1 MTALRRTQAVVLSV
15 ALAVVAPAVPAAAA
29 GPAGWDHPGFDAE
42 DSYYNPGENAVNA
55 TTIAKLSQRW
65 SVALRKHEGSCGGF
79 GAPVIAGGRVV
90 TTDQLGISAFQALT
104 GAPAWHFNWVDPG
117 DSDTA
122 VLAASGNT
130 MIATNGDCNSNS
142 DPDGT
147 LVALDL
153 ATGKRRWWVDS
164 DMPIYTV
171 VVDKGMIVVSGESP
185 SDAQA
190 VVAYRVSD
198 GKQAWKRVD
207 YEGSSVCADGRVLV
221 NKGTT
226 TSALSITTGALL
238 WTKPGYWQA
247 KAATPA
253 ADRFLVTNGAA
264 MSAINAANGAVM
276 WTAPNKA
283 SDLLATDGR
292 RIYRVDDHTVEA
304 LDVNSGRS
312 LWSRGLPSEGG
323 QPVRAGG
330 LLYTGGPVL
339 SPTSGAIVA
348 QAKVLTGRPVITGGR
363 LYTVN
368 DGMLSNLAP

>member
-1 MTALRRTQAVVLSV
+1 MSF
-15 ALAVVAPAVPAAAA
+15 ALAFACSPARAEAAV
-29 GPAGWDHPGFDAE
+29 AGWDHPGYDAE
-42 DSYYNPGENAVNA
+42 DSYYNPGESAINA
-55 TTIAKLSQRW
+55 TSIAKLTKKW

-79 GAPVIAGGRVV
+79 SAPMVAGGRVV
-90 TTDQLGISAFQALT
+90 TTDQLGISAFQAAT
-104 GAPAWHFNWVDPG
+104 GAPAWHYDWVDPG

-130 MIATNGDCNSNS
+130 VISANGDCNSNS

-153 ATGKRRWWVDS
+153 ATGKVRWQVDS

-171 VVDKGMIVVSGESP
+171 VVDKGMVVVSGESP
-185 SDAQA
+185 SDEQA

-207 YEGSSVCADGRVLV
+207 YAASSVSADGRILV
-221 NKGTT
+221 NKGNT
-226 TSALSITTGALL
+226 TSALSITMGALL
-238 WTKPGYWQA
+238 WTKPALWEA

-264 MSAINAANGAVM
+264 MSAIKATTGAVL

-292 RIYRVDDHTVEA
+292 RLYRMDDHTAEA
-304 LDVNSGRS
+304 LDINSGRP
-312 LWSRGLPSEGG
+312 LWSRALPAEGT
-323 QPVRAGG
+323 QPARAGG
-330 LLYTGGPVL
+330 LLYTGGPIL
-339 SPTSGAIVA
+339 SPTSGA
-348 QAKVLTGRPVITGGR
+348 VITQPKALAGRQIATGGH

-368 DGMLSNLAP
+368 DGVLSNFAP